1 MSLVIAMKDKNRF
14 ILGAD
19 KQVSQWN
26 NKLHS
31 ATKVWY
37 TEYEGCC
44 IGSVGYARASQVI
57 QYIKGLLNA
66 AGFGKAELDDAFIH
80 LQLPVTLYETL
91 KLHGIIVDDPTQPFS
106 LPNEFFIAYKDRCWK
121 IGQDLT
127 VIEVEDYD
135 AIGSGQD
142 IAMGVIETSF
152 MYNEKNPYQII
163 TNAIDVSAEKTLYV
177 DHEIEF
183 VETVPDKKDLLNK
196 MTALG
201 YEIPDEVKKAKN
213 PSEALVKFALGVDQ
227 SAEVAKSD
235 EKPEETTEKAETE
248 TEKTKK
254 SSSKSKKRQK
264 LVEETKQGE

>member
-1 MSLVIAMKDKNRF
+1 MSLVIAIRDKERF

-19 KQVSQWN
+19 KQASLWN
-26 NKLHS
+26 SKGHS

-44 IGSVGYARASQVI
+44 IGSVGYARAAQVI
-57 QYIKGLLNA
+57 QYIRGLLDA
-66 AGFGKAELDDAFIH
+66 AGFGKESLNDEFIH
-80 LQLPVTLYETL
+80 LQLPRTIYDTL
-91 KLHGIIVDDPTQPFS
+91 KMHGVVVETPDQPFM
-106 LPNEFFIAYKDRCWK
+106 LPNEFLIAYKDRCWK

-127 VIEVEDYD
+127 VTEVEDYD

-142 IAMGVIETSF
+142 IALGVIETSH

-163 TNAIDVSAEKTLYV
+163 TNAIDVAAEKTLYV

-183 VETVPDKKDLLNK
+183 VETAAEKKDVINK

-213 PSEALVKFALGVDQ
+213 PAAALASWALGLDDQ
-227 SAEVAKSD
+227 PEKPAEEAKKEEKSE
-235 EKPEETTEKAETE
+235 EKPEKKA
-248 TEKTKK
+248 
-254 SSSKSKKRQK
+254 KKRQR
-264 LVEETKQGE
+264 LVENKE